1 MDSLVRA
8 RNGTYLAFF
17 AAGLALTSWSSR
29 IPTIKDQ
36 LGLTPGRLSTVL
48 LGFAIGSM
56 IGLPVSGMVIRR
68 FGTRGAVGGGAALL
82 CLGQLVAGVGVDV
95 FALPWLIMGGLVVA
109 GIGMGVWEVGANH
122 EGAAVERR
130 LGRSIMPWFHAS
142 SSAATVVAALIGS
155 LLTFLNV
162 PVLVHL
168 IASVACLAGA
178 SAMAVRSFF
187 PDDAATPEQAAG
199 HPLAAWLETRTVL
212 IGVVILVAAFAEGTA
227 GNWMAVAMME
237 GHGLP
242 DWLGVLGFAV
252 FLTAMTTGR
261 IAGARLLDRY
271 GRVVVMAVLFVL
283 AAVGCLLVV
292 FGNAPLA
299 FLGAAFWGVG
309 ASLGFPVGMSA
320 ASDDPARA
328 AGRLSVVA
336 TLAYTAFLAGPP
348 FLGFLGDRVG
358 VLYALLAVGVLVVPA
373 LAAVP
378 ALRPAP
384 VVVAASGGTPQPR
397 N

>member
-130 LGRSIMPWFHAS
+130 LGRSIMP
-142 SSAATVVAALIGS
+142 
-155 LLTFLNV
+155 
-162 PVLVHL
+162 
-168 IASVACLAGA
+168 
-178 SAMAVRSFF
+178 
-187 PDDAATPEQAAG
+187 
-199 HPLAAWLETRTVL
+199 
-212 IGVVILVAAFAEGTA
+212 
-227 GNWMAVAMME
+227 
-237 GHGLP
+237 LP
-242 DWLGVLGFAV
+242 
-252 FLTAMTTGR
+252 R
-261 IAGARLLDRY
+261 
-271 GRVVVMAVLFVL
+271 
-283 AAVGCLLVV
+283 
-292 FGNAPLA
+292 
-299 FLGAAFWGVG
+299 
-309 ASLGFPVGMSA
+309 
-320 ASDDPARA
+320 
-328 AGRLSVVA
+328 
-336 TLAYTAFLAGPP
+336 
-348 FLGFLGDRVG
+348 
-358 VLYALLAVGVLVVPA
+358 
-373 LAAVP
+373 
-378 ALRPAP
+378 
-384 VVVAASGGTPQPR
+384 
-397 N
+397 

>member
-1 MDSLVRA
+1 
-8 RNGTYLAFF
+8 
-17 AAGLALTSWSSR
+17 
-29 IPTIKDQ
+29 
-36 LGLTPGRLSTVL
+36 
-48 LGFAIGSM
+48 
-56 IGLPVSGMVIRR
+56 
-68 FGTRGAVGGGAALL
+68 
-82 CLGQLVAGVGVDV
+82 
-95 FALPWLIMGGLVVA
+95 
-109 GIGMGVWEVGANH
+109 
-122 EGAAVERR
+122 
-130 LGRSIMPWFHAS
+130 
-142 SSAATVVAALIGS
+142 
-155 LLTFLNV
+155 
-162 PVLVHL
+162 
-168 IASVACLAGA
+168 
-178 SAMAVRSFF
+178 
-187 PDDAATPEQAAG
+187 
-199 HPLAAWLETRTVL
+199 
-212 IGVVILVAAFAEGTA
+212 
-227 GNWMAVAMME
+227 MAVAMME

-384 VVVAASGGTPQPR
+384 IVVAASGGTPQPR